1 MQPTEARARR
11 WYLIWKTAGPLL
23 ILSGYLVLALAM
35 GESQRA
41 SEIGSI
47 IAALVLG
54 GVICRATFVLLRFLE
69 QHGRFA
75 HYLRWALSGNLGGG
89 AIVAL
94 FATVLWQEPKPG
106 QPDVHAILHDP
117 FVIGFLVSLATIG
130 AYVSARL
137 WEDDDRWHPPDL
149 EQLDALLSRA
159 EELYKADPDAADQ
172 LLYDH
177 FVENGAAAEQ
187 RALLR
192 RDAPSDLT
200 AAIKLRHLLAQD
212 LRLNARVRARAARS
226 IPKPRRPDVL
236 RNIDETAQH
245 IRTEL
250 TQLDAIMR
258 QLKAR

>member
-23 ILSGYLVLALAM
+23 ILSGYLVLALAT

-137 WEDDDRWHPPDL
+137 WEDDDRWHPQDL
-149 EQLDALLSRA
+149 ERLESLLDKA
-159 EELYKADPDAADQ
+159 EELYEADPEAADQ
-172 LLYDH
+172 VLHDY
-177 FVENGAAAEQ
+177 FVGNRAETEEL
-187 RALLR
+187 ALLR
-192 RDAPSDLT
+192 DAAPRDLR
-200 AAIKLRHLLAQD
+200 AATKLRQRLAQD
-212 LRLNARVRARAARS
+212 LRLNARVRARVARRL
-226 IPKPRRPDVL
+226 PKARRPEVL
-236 RNIDETAQH
+236 RDIDQAAER

-250 TQLDAIMR
+250 TRLETAMR
-258 QLKAR
+258 QLKAP